1 MYWGWSPSRITRPSL
16 YPESG
21 ASTPPSSL
29 YCCQRSASISS
40 AAARS
45 WRIATSPALSLC
57 LPLAANALLALP
69 SKAAPGARRA
79 APMPR
84 LRRKDR
90 LARRRGCGNSWLG
103 FDDSALS
110 RSLITVGLIS
120 DFIEWT
126 NIGLVLVSAWRIA
139 LPTRPYR
146 CRAIL
151 FPKSL
156 SRWKKLLIRS
166 YRLPVLWTSIK
177 NRVRPSAIR

>member
-1 MYWGWSPSRITRPSL
+1 MYCGWSPSRISSPAR
-16 YPESG
+16 YPDSG
-21 ASTPPSSL
+21 ESTPPSSL

-110 RSLITVGLIS
+110 RSLVGVGLMS
-120 DFIEWT
+120 DFIERI
-126 NIGLVLVSAWRIA
+126 NIGLVLVSAWHIA
-139 LPTRPYR
+139 LPPSLPMPRDFIPK
-146 CRAIL
+146 IL
-151 FPKSL
+151 
-156 SRWKKLLIRS
+156 R
-166 YRLPVLWTSIK
+166 VLVTMEKTLDQIVSS
-177 NRVRPSAIR
+177 PSALDLD

>member
-1 MYWGWSPSRITRPSL
+1 MYCGWSPSRISSPAR
-16 YPESG
+16 YPDSG
-21 ASTPPSSL
+21 ESTPPSSMD
-29 YCCQRSASISS
+29 CCQRSASISS

-57 LPLAANALLALP
+57 LPLPANELLELHRNELP
-69 SKAAPGARRA
+69 GSRRA

-120 DFIEWT
+120 DFIAWFD
-126 NIGLVLVSAWRIA
+126 IGLVLVSAWRIGLA
-139 LPTRPYR
+139 
-146 CRAIL
+146 
-151 FPKSL
+151 
-156 SRWKKLLIRS
+156 
-166 YRLPVLWTSIK
+166 PVLTDAARFYSQ
-177 NRVRPSAIR
+177 NLCRPRRDG

>member
-1 MYWGWSPSRITRPSL
+1 
-16 YPESG
+16 
-21 ASTPPSSL
+21 
-29 YCCQRSASISS
+29 
-40 AAARS
+40 
-45 WRIATSPALSLC
+45 
-57 LPLAANALLALP
+57 LLALP

-84 LRRKDR
+84 VRRKDR

-166 YRLPVLWTSIK
+166 YRLPVLWTLIK